1 MKILDPVSFFVV
13 RGRYLILAA
22 VLIIFILSVMSA
34 KNITL
39 NQGYDTYFSEDY
51 KEYQQY
57 VLFSKN
63 FGGGV
68 ASVYVFI
75 KGEDVVNYNTYEFA
89 LKVADEVS
97 KVDGIGRVKSPAHT
111 VVNVLGYLPPD
122 ENLIKQISYQYS
134 SFYLPKKSL
143 MLMEFEVT
151 ADEAKY
157 ESIAKQIEKRISEI
171 DKPPGIVV
179 EATGNP
185 MIRYQVSE
193 SIGGSMKTM
202 GAVAVV
208 LMIITLV
215 IVFRGV
221 VELKRY
227 LLLPLLISILTFSIA
242 YGLMPVFGIPLTE
255 VTNAI
260 APILI
265 GLSIEYAAQFMGRY
279 EEERRKGQSPA
290 VSAVKSIKSVG
301 LALSLA
307 MITTVIGFLS
317 MIFSGVP
324 ALGWF
329 GFVSATGLVVAFLL
343 SVTFLPAVLIV
354 TDKKERKK
362 REEEKFALTERAL
375 DIAALVSARHNKA
388 LLLMALAI
396 TSVGFYGYSKVPLE
410 TDFLKYIPQDL
421 PAIRKFNELQDL
433 VGSQDRIIAVFQTD
447 GIDSSTVSR
456 FEDLAAYVTN
466 SEQNI
471 VDYSSLGKL
480 ISMNF
485 GDLPETDS
493 ELEKSMERLSPER
506 VARYTSGYSY
516 AVYFTVAPMD
526 WLEFRDLYERVF
538 REMKFFGIEYP
549 FYLTGDVVLKMFVA
563 DLIING
569 QNRMTLASYAMVFT
583 LLMFVYRSPR
593 KSIVPVLPIT
603 FAIVVTGGLMYVLG
617 YSRTLVTASLN
628 SLTIGLGIDFS
639 IHVME
644 RYFEERRRGH
654 TPEKAVEITV
664 TNIGKPIL
672 TSGLTM
678 AGGFAAMLASPFPI
692 MSDFGAVSLIAI
704 LLSLISALTIVPAF
718 LVLTDNLNSSI
729 RNRKNKISSSS
740 DT

>member
-1 MKILDPVSFFVV
+1 M
-13 RGRYLILAA
+13 
-22 VLIIFILSVMSA
+22 
-34 KNITL
+34 
-39 NQGYDTYFSEDY
+39 
-51 KEYQQY
+51 
-57 VLFSKN
+57 
-63 FGGGV
+63 
-68 ASVYVFI
+68 FI
-75 KGEDVVNYNTYEFA
+75 KGDDVVNYNTFEFA

-111 VVNVLGYLPPD
+111 VVNVLGYLPAD
-122 ENLIKQISYQYS
+122 ENLLRQIAYEYS
-134 SFYLPKKSL
+134 AFYLPKKSM
-143 MLMEFEVT
+143 MLMEFEVN
-151 ADEAKY
+151 ADESQH
-157 ESIAKQIEKRISEI
+157 EFIAKQVEKRISEI

-185 MIRYQVSE
+185 MISYQVSE
-193 SIGGSMKTM
+193 SIGGSMRTM
-202 GAVAVV
+202 GMVALALMVV
-208 LMIITLV
+208 TLV

-279 EEERRKGQSPA
+279 EEERRKGNNP
-290 VSAVKSIKSVG
+290 VISAVNSVKSVG

-317 MIFSGVP
+317 MMFSGVP

-329 GFVSATGLVVAFLL
+329 GFVSAVGLVVAFLL
-343 SVTFLPAVLIV
+343 SITFLPALLLV
-354 TDKKERKK
+354 TDRTERKRRDEAK
-362 REEEKFALTERAL
+362 IAVTEKTL
-375 DIAALVSARHNKA
+375 DIAALVSARHNRA
-388 LLLMALAI
+388 LLLTALII
-396 TSVGFYGYSKVPLE
+396 TSTGFYGYSKVPLE
-410 TDFLKYIPQDL
+410 TDFMRYIPQDL
-421 PAIRKFNELQDL
+421 PAIRKFNELQSL

-447 GIDSSTVSR
+447 GIDSDTVKR
-456 FEDLAAYVTN
+456 FEGLAEYIVN

-471 VDYSSLGKL
+471 VEHSSLGTM
-480 ISMNF
+480 ISMNT
-485 GDLPETDS
+485 GKLPESDL
-493 ELEKSMERLSPER
+493 ELEKSMEKMSPDR
-506 VARYTSGYSY
+506 IGRYLSGYSY
-516 AVYFTVAPMD
+516 AIYFTVTPMD
-526 WLEFRDLYERVF
+526 WLEFKELYERVF
-538 REMKFFGIEYP
+538 REIKFYGIEYP

-563 DLIING
+563 DLIVNG
-569 QNRMTLASYAMVFT
+569 QNRMTLASYALVFT

-644 RYFEERRRGH
+644 RYFEERRNGH
-654 TPEKAVEITV
+654 SPERAVEITV
-664 TNIGKPIL
+664 TSIGKPIL

-678 AGGFAAMLASPFPI
+678 AGGFAAMLVSPFPI

-718 LVLTDNLNSSI
+718 LVLTDNLNSNWKNR
-729 RNRKNKISSSS
+729 RNSRNNKKTE
-740 DT
+740 D